1 MGYCSSAVII
11 GFVALAGCSAPD
23 IDSEE
28 IETTEE
34 GLAAD
39 AKVEITLMLEEVD
52 DGPSILGVDPQGF
65 EARSVTFYDTAALDL
80 YAKGVILRSRTAI
93 NAEDDTTAKIRPLKE
108 SKVARGY
115 VGKDGFECRFD
126 KSVGRSAVSSCSLAK
141 EKEAYRIERVARGV
155 DGADEIFSSA
165 QIAFV
170 EAHATVPDWSRVKAL
185 GPIPSQ
191 VWKVETRALASDDV
205 TLERWNVPGGQ
216 RSLELS
222 MKVKG
227 RDARDAEKS
236 LKAWVTS
243 LGLHAASAQETKTKA
258 ALTALTR

>member
-1 MGYCSSAVII
+1 MGYRSSVVI
-11 GFVALAGCSAPD
+11 GLMVLAGCSAPTAE
-23 IDSEE
+23 SEA

-34 GLAAD
+34 ALAAD
-39 AKVEITLMLEEVD
+39 AKVEIKLLLEEVD

-65 EARSVTFYDTAALDL
+65 EARSVTFYDTTDLDL
-80 YAKGVILRSRTAI
+80 YAKGVILRSRTAVD
-93 NAEDDTTAKIRPLKE
+93 AEDDTTAKIRPLKE

-115 VGKDGFECRFD
+115 VGKDGFKCEYD
-126 KSVGRSAVSSCSLAK
+126 KNVGASAVSSCSLKK

-155 DGADEIFSSA
+155 DEPDEIFSSA

-170 EAHATVPDWSRVKAL
+170 EAHATVPDWSKVKAL
-185 GPIPSQ
+185 GPIPAQ

-205 TLERWNVPGGQ
+205 TLERWNVPGGE
-216 RSLELS
+216 RSLEIS
-222 MKVKG
+222 VKVKG

-243 LGLHAASAQETKTKA
+243 LGLHASSTQETKTKA